1 MRVVS
6 KHKNQKAKP
15 KGEKKVLPEN
25 KKPSFHPKFGTS
37 KLEQDFAKNF
47 LDVLGVEYVWQF
59 EAKDIGRFFD
69 FKIKNGPIIE
79 VNGSYWHGDGRLY
92 EEEDL
97 NRIQRKAQKVDEYK
111 QKWALSHGIPII
123 YVWEKDIKENPKGV
137 MEALKER
144 LYIEQK
150 KSDKTKKRHKNP
162 LK

>member
-15 KGEKKVLPEN
+15 KGEKKVLPKK

-47 LDVLGVEYVWQF
+47 LDVLGVEYIWQF

-97 NRIQRKAQKVDEYK
+97 NRIQRKAQKVDKYK

-137 MEALKER
+137 MDALKER